1 MSTSPSGPFRG
12 WFWISLIL
20 LATLL
25 LHQAWPWLEQRFAT
39 RPQMKEL
46 DFVRAPAEFAG
57 GAPVISS
64 DEKINMDVYD
74 RVHQAVVNIST
85 TTLTLNFWRQVV
97 PQGGQGSGFIIDADG
112 YILTNDH
119 VVGNAQKITVTLGN
133 GVKSEAVLIGTDP
146 ASDLAV
152 IRIPATVVPAVA
164 ALGDSDAVRV
174 GQKAI
179 AIGNPFGLSQTL
191 TTGIVSALNRELEH
205 KDGGRLFEL
214 IQTDA
219 AINPG
224 NSGGPLLDSSGRVI
238 GINTAIFSMSGGY
251 QGIGFAIP
259 VNRAREVAAQLITTG
274 RYQRPWLG
282 IAGLAMNPDL
292 ASALRLAS
300 RQGVL
305 VAEVVPG
312 SPAHTAGLQGG
323 RREILYGNLRLPV
336 GGDLILSVN
345 GSKVVSMESLIR
357 QIERQRVGDT
367 VRMEILRDS
376 SRMEVAVLLKE
387 RPGR

>member
-1 MSTSPSGPFRG
+1 MSSGSPFRVG
-12 WFWISLIL
+12 LWIVSTLIAAIFLNQVWPSLKLRI
-20 LATLL
+20 AG
-25 LHQAWPWLEQRFAT
+25 
-39 RPQMKEL
+39 RPDVQDL
-46 DFVRAPAEFAG
+46 DFVRAQTVASSN
-57 GAPVISS
+57 VISS

-97 PQGGQGSGFIIDADG
+97 PQGGQGSGFIIDQKG
-112 YILTNDH
+112 YILTNAH
-119 VVGNAQKITVTLGN
+119 VVGKAQKITVTLGN

-152 IRIPATVVPAVA
+152 IRIPASLVPTVAV
-164 ALGDSDAVRV
+164 LGDSDSVRV

-224 NSGGPLLDSSGRVI
+224 NSGGPLLNSNGQVI
-238 GINTAIFSMSGGY
+238 GINTAIFSVTGGY

-259 VNRAREVAAQLITTG
+259 VNRAREVAAQLISTG

-282 IAGLAMNPDL
+282 IAGLAMNPNL
-292 ASALRLAS
+292 ASALKLAS
-300 RQGVL
+300 PEGVL
-305 VAEVVPG
+305 VVEVVRD
-312 SPAHTAGLQGG
+312 SPAHAAGLRGG
-323 RREILYGNLRLPV
+323 NREILYGNLRLAI
-336 GGDLILSVN
+336 GGDLILSVD
-345 GSKVVSMESLIR
+345 GKKVVSMETLIR
-357 QIERQRVGDT
+357 QIEKRRVGDT
-367 VRMEILRDS
+367 VEVEVLRGGRRMQ
-376 SRMEVAVLLKE
+376 VAVVLKE
-387 RPGR
+387 RPRF